1 MKRIV
6 ISFLFGLMLI
16 FGVMGCKP
24 YASAS
29 ESSFVG
35 SWESSGL
42 MSSTYSIYK
51 DNTWSW
57 NYLGIGESGK
67 WVHNGD
73 NTITLI
79 NEDNNEEIIAEYHSD
94 KIYEKD
100 EEGNVI
106 DTWDYTV
113 EEYLLINGTKY
124 YKK

>member
-1 MKRIV
+1 MKRKV

-16 FGVMGCKP
+16 FGVMGCEP
-24 YASAS
+24 YAS
-29 ESSFVG
+29 EGLFVG
-35 SWESSGL
+35 SWESAGL

-57 NYLGIGESGK
+57 HYLGLIGESGK

-73 NTITLI
+73 RTITLI
-79 NEDNNEEIIAEYHSD
+79 NEDDNEEIIAEYYSD

-124 YKK
+124 YKE

>member
-1 MKRIV
+1 MKRKV

-16 FGVMGCKP
+16 LGVMGCEP
-24 YASAS
+24 YAS
-29 ESSFVG
+29 ESLFVG
-35 SWESSGL
+35 SWESSGF
-42 MSSTYSIYK
+42 MFSTYSIYK

-57 NYLGIGESGK
+57 NYLGLIGESGK
-67 WVHNGD
+67 WFHNGD

-124 YKK
+124 YKE